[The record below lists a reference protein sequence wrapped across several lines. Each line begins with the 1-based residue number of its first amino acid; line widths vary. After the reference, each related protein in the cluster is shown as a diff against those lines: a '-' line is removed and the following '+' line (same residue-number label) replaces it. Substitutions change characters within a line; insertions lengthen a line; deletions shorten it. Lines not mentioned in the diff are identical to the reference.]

1 MDSSS
6 IQLPD
11 TAIEGASVVDGTLR
25 VRFARAYIVKTMT
38 GSDEKTLWWQAGE
51 LVLDQAE
58 LEVPLP
64 EGPAVCA
71 GGDVEEN
78 VYVYRD
84 MIPIPL
90 DSRGRCRC
98 ELKLRDSVERIVA
111 DGSAI
116 RLEMRDV
123 PKYIRHIRD

>member
-11 TAIEGASVVDGTLR
+11 TEIERVSLSEGVLR
-25 VRFARAYIVKTMT
+25 IHFSRAYIVKTMT
-38 GSDEKTLWWQAGE
+38 GSEEKTFWWQAGD
-51 LVLDQAE
+51 LVLEGAD
-58 LEVPLP
+58 LEAPLP
-64 EGPAVCA
+64 EGALVCA

-98 ELKLRDSVERIVA
+98 DLRLRDSSERISA
-111 DGSAI
+111 GGSAI
-116 RLEMRDV
+116 RLEMHDV
-123 PKYIRHIRD
+123 PKYIQHLRN